1 MEYKLS
7 HFFKYENEDAY
18 YVGKEMEIRGIN
30 TIMKRNGIEPDS
42 GDAVTKEELQIIIEK
57 LNKGKVKSS
66 MYKLPKE
73 MRDPLWGAPNAKVLR
88 KLESIMNMDI
98 SDKNFASEFILTQCI
113 KINKNAYVHVDAYED
128 YLKVTELKLSC
139 GYMWIDS
146 TDLKEEIIPAKNGQA
161 STGSV
166 LSDVRRYHTRGIQ
179 IILDIL
185 IDEAF
190 LKPSFDQKLNT
201 QIEKDYKNLKI
212 KVSKN
217 SRTKEDIE
225 IPRHL
230 LFDFPQLKRKSLEN
244 LTKRKITQKRFIGNP
259 SQEECL
265 TKISKNTLQYFL
277 LDCVMRF
284 GKSFMYY
291 EHIKRQYHN
300 NGISKIHAVFCHDT
314 KTLDGW
320 LAKAESY
327 YGDIFDVVELKENK
341 NFDFNKK
348 VKKNTIV
355 FISQQLISANID
367 ILDKANFEKQI
378 ADLSKIKI
386 KVENIFIDEA
396 HNYFTDKWKVYY
408 ESIIGNGQ
416 IMLASGTAANIKI
429 EYDDLFDKD
438 NTHTDTLFD
447 LMERLNS
454 LFKIKTNCSVLR
466 INISDIDSKFIN
478 ISNLQSLNEMGELTN
493 PDLVDS
499 FCDALFAGKSSIGK
513 RFSPFFASKSKH
525 FPALVDTVAFAKAM
539 YSYLLKNSHL
549 NITPIL
555 VAGDVKDRSAKTES
569 EVKQIIEEAKS
580 LGKKTITIGCGSMI
594 QGVSIREWKEM
605 INLSSK
611 STYEIFFQL
620 LGRGFEFNDVLDANQ
635 NYNIIMW
642 DYNPQRIIK
651 VGSEFVQSI
660 AKTNGIDI
668 PNAHKCFFD
677 ILKIEDYVVDGNSF
691 IETNTKEFQNEISNI
706 VNSQILNKGCR
717 ARLCTNTRQSLIA
730 EMPIELMEF
739 LSQTE
744 VAQKKSIIK
753 ELKSYKSELDR
764 QKTNFSKKLHN
775 LELPKVPKSIKT
787 LWENVINGLSVYTER
802 IDIVCEVMFKSE
814 KIKSMSIQ
822 ELLKQNN
829 DELFIEGFGFP
840 NKKIAKLFTEWLDIY
855 GDKLKI
861 NSRLSSVDSRIP
873 NLNNILDMDEK
884 SFLSFGDVYDKIF
897 TYDKD
902 DTQIS
907 IRNAYEIIKSEF
919 KSLKLKKDIN
929 ISDSYSK
936 SGSIILSISYYLYNN
951 SEKIF
956 GKKLS
961 KKQIIKIMNPK
972 DENIFFNQIISTMGF
987 VKSNN
992 SKKDFIIINP
1002 PYKGGLHIDIFNK
1015 AFDEL
1020 EDGGTLICIH
1030 PSTPFVNRKP
1040 TRDDT
1045 KTKRIK
1051 EIVSEYKT
1059 RLTLVDG
1066 NKIFNA
1072 GFFAPLSITKIEKIK
1087 NSKIEVVYSH
1097 INSLNKEI
1105 KIYNKLDDIFI
1116 HGNDIILSIKDKI
1129 FSKMTTNVHSYLT
1142 RSGFYSN
1149 YYVKINSI
1157 VGNIPKN
1164 GKINPDF
1171 NCIIYKDN
1179 ENLFNESFSDT
1190 FQDGDCNYFAV
1201 KSKKHGVNAFNY
1213 FLTKFAR
1220 ICVSLYK
1227 TNQHIDR
1234 GELLALPYMD
1244 FSQEWPDEKLFEYFD
1259 LNKDEIKFINEYI
1272 PNWYERDFK

>member
-30 TIMKRNGIEPDS
+30 TIMKTNGIEPDS

-73 MRDPLWGAPNAKVLR
+73 MRDPLWGVPNAKVLR

-98 SDKNFASEFILTQCI
+98 SDKNFASEFMLTQCI

-128 YLKVTELKLSC
+128 YLKVAELKLSC
-139 GYMWIDS
+139 AYMWIDS

-244 LTKRKITQKRFIGNP
+244 LTKRKITQKRFIGNS

-300 NGISKIHAVFCHDT
+300 KGISKIHAVFCHDT

-378 ADLSKIKI
+378 AELSKIKI

-513 RFSPFFASKSKH
+513 RFSPFFYSKSKH

-549 NITPIL
+549 NIIPIL
-555 VAGDVKDRSAKTES
+555 VAGDIKDRSAKTES
-569 EVKQIIEEAKS
+569 EVKEIIEEANS
-580 LGKKTITIGCGSMI
+580 LGKKTITISCGSMI
-594 QGVSIREWKEM
+594 QGISIREWKEM

-635 NYNIIMW
+635 NYNIVMW

-691 IETNTKEFQNEISNI
+691 IETNTKELQNEISNI

-730 EMPIELMEF
+730 EMPTELMEF

-744 VAQKKSIIK
+744 VTQKKSIIK

-764 QKTNFSKKLHN
+764 QKTNFSKKSDN

-787 LWENVINGLSVYTER
+787 LWENVIDGLSVYTER
-802 IDIVCEVMFKSE
+802 IDIVCEVMFKSG
-814 KIKSMSIQ
+814 KIKSMDIQ

-829 DELFIEGFGFP
+829 DELFIKGFNFP

-855 GDKLKI
+855 GDKMKI

-873 NLNNILDMDEK
+873 NLNNILDMSEK
-884 SFLSFGDVYDKIF
+884 SFLSFGDVYEKIF
-897 TYDKD
+897 TYGKA

-907 IRNAYEIIKSEF
+907 MANAWEIIKSEF
-919 KSLKLKKDIN
+919 KSLKLKKDITIN
-929 ISDSYSK
+929 DGYAK
-936 SGSIILSISYYLYNN
+936 SGSLILSAAYYLYNN
-951 SEKIF
+951 SEKVF
-956 GKKLS
+956 GEKLS
-961 KKQIIKIMNPK
+961 KKQIIKMMNPA

-987 VKSNN
+987 TETTNV
-992 SKKDFIIINP
+992 KKDLILINP
-1002 PYKGGLHIDIFNK
+1002 PYKRGLHIKIFNK

-1020 EDGGTLICIH
+1020 EIGGTMICIH
-1030 PSTPFVNRKP
+1030 PSTQILNDSSSKEVIKFRQILQNNETNITFVN
-1040 TRDDT
+1040 
-1045 KTKRIK
+1045 
-1051 EIVSEYKT
+1051 
-1059 RLTLVDG
+1059 G
-1066 NKIFNA
+1066 NKIFDA
-1072 GFFAPLSITKIEKIK
+1072 GFFTPLSITRVKKTKSNKI
-1087 NSKIEVVYSH
+1087 VV
-1097 INSLNKEI
+1097 LNKFFDENNI
-1105 KIYNKLDDIFI
+1105 ETSIYENINDIFI
-1116 HGNDIILSIKDKI
+1116 HQSPLFLSILKLIKN
-1129 FSKMTTNVHSYLT
+1129 KMKKPIGDYLFRNGFLGTHYLNITTVSGHPPKFGTNTIHPDFYQLIYKADENNFNKLLT
-1142 RSGFYSN
+1142 TKPAGRKENGGIYNEIGF
-1149 YYVKINSI
+1149 NSL
-1157 VGNIPKN
+1157 NEAKN
-1164 GKINPDF
+1164 GFEYLK
-1171 NCIIYKDN
+1171 
-1179 ENLFNESFSDT
+1179 
-1190 FQDGDCNYFAV
+1190 
-1201 KSKKHGVNAFNY
+1201 
-1213 FLTKFAR
+1213 TKFVRFCLAF
-1220 ICVSLYK
+1220 VK
-1227 TNQHIDR
+1227 TGQ
-1234 GELLALPYMD
+1234 Y
-1244 FSQEWPDEKLFEYFD
+1244 
-1259 LNKDEIKFINEYI
+1259 LNTSVINY
-1272 PNWYERDFK
+1272 

>member
-1 MEYKLS
+1 
-7 HFFKYENEDAY
+7 
-18 YVGKEMEIRGIN
+18 
-30 TIMKRNGIEPDS
+30 
-42 GDAVTKEELQIIIEK
+42 
-57 LNKGKVKSS
+57 
-66 MYKLPKE
+66 
-73 MRDPLWGAPNAKVLR
+73 
-88 KLESIMNMDI
+88 
-98 SDKNFASEFILTQCI
+98 
-113 KINKNAYVHVDAYED
+113 
-128 YLKVTELKLSC
+128 
-139 GYMWIDS
+139 
-146 TDLKEEIIPAKNGQA
+146 
-161 STGSV
+161 
-166 LSDVRRYHTRGIQ
+166 
-179 IILDIL
+179 
-185 IDEAF
+185 
-190 LKPSFDQKLNT
+190 
-201 QIEKDYKNLKI
+201 
-212 KVSKN
+212 
-217 SRTKEDIE
+217 
-225 IPRHL
+225 
-230 LFDFPQLKRKSLEN
+230 
-244 LTKRKITQKRFIGNP
+244 
-259 SQEECL
+259 
-265 TKISKNTLQYFL
+265 
-277 LDCVMRF
+277 
-284 GKSFMYY
+284 
-291 EHIKRQYHN
+291 
-300 NGISKIHAVFCHDT
+300 
-314 KTLDGW
+314 
-320 LAKAESY
+320 
-327 YGDIFDVVELKENK
+327 
-341 NFDFNKK
+341 
-348 VKKNTIV
+348 
-355 FISQQLISANID
+355 
-367 ILDKANFEKQI
+367 
-378 ADLSKIKI
+378 
-386 KVENIFIDEA
+386 
-396 HNYFTDKWKVYY
+396 
-408 ESIIGNGQ
+408 
-416 IMLASGTAANIKI
+416 
-429 EYDDLFDKD
+429 
-438 NTHTDTLFD
+438 
-447 LMERLNS
+447 
-454 LFKIKTNCSVLR
+454 
-466 INISDIDSKFIN
+466 
-478 ISNLQSLNEMGELTN
+478 
-493 PDLVDS
+493 
-499 FCDALFAGKSSIGK
+499 
-513 RFSPFFASKSKH
+513 
-525 FPALVDTVAFAKAM
+525 
-539 YSYLLKNSHL
+539 
-549 NITPIL
+549 
-555 VAGDVKDRSAKTES
+555 
-569 EVKQIIEEAKS
+569 
-580 LGKKTITIGCGSMI
+580 
-594 QGVSIREWKEM
+594 
-605 INLSSK
+605 
-611 STYEIFFQL
+611 
-620 LGRGFEFNDVLDANQ
+620 
-635 NYNIIMW
+635 
-642 DYNPQRIIK
+642 
-651 VGSEFVQSI
+651 
-660 AKTNGIDI
+660 
-668 PNAHKCFFD
+668 
-677 ILKIEDYVVDGNSF
+677 
-691 IETNTKEFQNEISNI
+691 
-706 VNSQILNKGCR
+706 
-717 ARLCTNTRQSLIA
+717 
-730 EMPIELMEF
+730 MPIELMEF

-744 VAQKKSIIK
+744 VTQKKSIIK

-764 QKTNFSKKLHN
+764 QKTNFSKKSHN
-775 LELPKVPKSIKT
+775 LELPKAPKSIKT

-802 IDIVCEVMFKSE
+802 IDIVCEVMFKSG
-814 KIKSMSIQ
+814 KIKSTSIQ

-840 NKKIAKLFTEWLDIY
+840 NKKIAKLFTEWLDVY

-873 NLNNILDMDEK
+873 NLSNILDMDEK

-897 TYDKD
+897 TYGKD

-919 KSLKLKKDIN
+919 KALKLKKDIN
-929 ISDSYSK
+929 ISDTYAK

-961 KKQIIKIMNPK
+961 KKQIIKMMNPK

-1030 PSTPFVNRKP
+1030 PSTPFINRKP

-1087 NSKIEVVYSH
+1087 DSKIEVIYSH

-1201 KSKKHGVNAFNY
+1201 KSKKHGENAFNY

-1244 FSQEWPDEKLFEYFD
+1244 FSQEWPDEKLFEYFN